1 MIARQGFTD
10 DKHIDPVRRSLEL
23 FNDFRI
29 LDSHI
34 SAGFNDFLE
43 IMEALQRFIRFCI
56 DLRNARAA
64 DRQSAETEV
73 YDEEP
78 QHGKPC
84 LSRNRFHAVKAEAA
98 VVVNEPAKEKNGC
111 HAHGNACIRDI
122 DLDVFHRLRQ
132 IGLRQ
137 CEQHVDGNQGMRN
150 EVISDISELDKHI
163 NDNEKRADDTCYRSP
178 FPRQDPCG
186 SQAGNE
192 EIKRRRQL
200 LIYPTYPEGHS
211 SAWTGTAQSA
221 PAPIGMQS

>member
-111 HAHGNACIRDI
+111 HAHGNAAYGILTWMYSIVSARLVCASASSMLMEIREC
-122 DLDVFHRLRQ
+122 V
-132 IGLRQ
+132 
-137 CEQHVDGNQGMRN
+137 M
-150 EVISDISELDKHI
+150 K
-163 NDNEKRADDTCYRSP
+163 
-178 FPRQDPCG
+178 
-186 SQAGNE
+186 
-192 EIKRRRQL
+192 
-200 LIYPTYPEGHS
+200 
-211 SAWTGTAQSA
+211 
-221 PAPIGMQS
+221 